1 MTLPEGVSRE
11 VYEAALGLA
20 WLGTSRGHSALRAVT
35 RLGVEGLWRAPK
47 RVLVG
52 MEMALPVV
60 AALEEA
66 RRNFD
71 VAEADALVSLAGLH
85 FVPYGTS
92 GYPAELGHLALPP
105 AGLFVRGDQEALRL
119 LAGVPRVTV
128 VGTRKAS
135 AEGLRTTENFTAA
148 FCARGV
154 AVISGMALGVDGRAH
169 QAALE
174 TGMLTAAV
182 LGCGADVVY
191 PPRHRW
197 LYEKIAR
204 RGVVL
209 SELPPGTPPARWTF
223 PHRNRL
229 LAALGDAVVVI
240 EGSLT
245 SGAMQTANWALE
257 LGRPVFSVP
266 GSIYSEGHQGC
277 NTLLRDGAY
286 PALRPDLTVE
296 DFLTQTRIDR
306 GERRESEPR
315 PSLGGESHSPGGPG
329 NAAGARETSVLVAL
343 ANGQASLDGLMA
355 LTGLSVRELSA
366 VVAELE
372 LGGLVERAG
381 PGMYI
386 RAP

>member
-1 MTLPEGVSRE
+1 MTVPGGTSRRA
-11 VYEAALGLA
+11 YEAALGLA
-20 WLGTSRGHSALRAVT
+20 WLGTSKGHSALRALT
-35 RLGVEGLWRAPK
+35 RLGVEGLWWASRKA
-47 RVLVG
+47 LLE
-52 MEMALPVV
+52 MEVALPVV

-66 RRNFD
+66 RRHFD
-71 VAEADALVSLAGLH
+71 VAEADALITLAGLR
-85 FVPYGTS
+85 FVPFGAT
-92 GYPAELGHLALPP
+92 GYPPELGHLALPP
-105 AGLFVRGDQEALRL
+105 AGLFVRGDYDALSR
-119 LAGVPRVTV
+119 LAGIPRVTV

-135 AEGLRTTENFTAA
+135 AEGLRTTEAFTSA
-148 FCARGV
+148 FCSQGV

-169 QAALE
+169 QTALE
-174 TGMLTAAV
+174 RGMLTAAV
-182 LGCGADVVY
+182 LGCGADVAY

-197 LYEKIAR
+197 LYEKIAK
-204 RGVVL
+204 RGVVI

-245 SGAMQTANWALE
+245 SGAMQTANWALD

-266 GSIYSEGHQGC
+266 GSIYAEGYQGC
-277 NTLLRDGAY
+277 NILLRDGAS

-296 DFLTQTRIDR
+296 DFLAQTRIDR
-306 GERRESEPR
+306 GERRGSELH
-315 PSLGGESHSPGGPG
+315 PSAGAELCSHGGPG
-329 NAAGARETSVLVAL
+329 IAGGTREAGVLEAL
-343 ANGQASLDGLMA
+343 ANGQASLDSLMA
-355 LTGLSVRELSA
+355 QTGLSVRELSA

-372 LGGLVERAG
+372 LAALVERGG

>member
-1 MTLPEGVSRE
+1 MTVPEGVSRG

-20 WLGTSRGHSALRAVT
+20 WLGTSRGHSALRALT
-35 RLGVEGLWRAPK
+35 RLGVEGLWRASR
-47 RVLVG
+47 RVLLD
-52 MEMALPVV
+52 MEMGLPVV

-66 RRNFD
+66 RCHFD
-71 VAEADALVSLAGLH
+71 VAEADALISLAGLR
-85 FVPYGTS
+85 FVPFGTS

-105 AGLFVRGDQEALRL
+105 AGLFVRGDHDALRR
-119 LAGVPRVTV
+119 LASVPRVTV

-135 AEGLRTTENFTAA
+135 AEGLRTTEAFTSA

-169 QAALE
+169 QTALE
-174 TGMLTAAV
+174 KGRLTTAV
-182 LGCGADVVY
+182 LGCGADVAY

-197 LYEKIAR
+197 LYERIAR
-204 RGVVL
+204 RGVVI

-266 GSIYSEGHQGC
+266 GSIYAEGHQGC
-277 NTLLRDGAY
+277 NMLLRDGAS

-296 DFLTQTRIDR
+296 DFLSQTRIDR
-306 GERRESEPR
+306 GERQGTEPHACAGEESR
-315 PSLGGESHSPGGPG
+315 SCGGQG
-329 NAAGARETSVLVAL
+329 NVAGARETSVLEAL
-343 ANGQASLDGLMA
+343 VNGQASLDSLMA
-355 LTGLSVRELSA
+355 QTGLSVRELSA

-372 LGGLVERAG
+372 LVGLVERSG

>member
-1 MTLPEGVSRE
+1 MSLPESVSRE

-20 WLGTSRGHSALRAVT
+20 WMGTSRGHSALRALT
-35 RLGVEGLWRAPK
+35 RLGVEGLWRASR
-47 RVLVG
+47 RVLLG
-52 MEMALPVV
+52 MDMAASVV

-66 RRNFD
+66 RHDFD
-71 VAEADALVSLAGLH
+71 AAKADELVALAGLR
-85 FVPYGTS
+85 FVPFGAT

-105 AGLFVRGDQEALRL
+105 AGLFFRGDHEALKC
-119 LAGVPRVTV
+119 LAAVPRVTV

-135 AEGLRTTENFTAA
+135 AEGLRTTETFTSA
-148 FCARGV
+148 FCAQGV

-169 QAALE
+169 QTALE
-174 TGMLTAAV
+174 RGMLTAAV
-182 LGCGADVVY
+182 LGCGADVAY

-197 LYEKIAR
+197 LHEKIAR
-204 RGVVL
+204 GGVVI

-240 EGSLT
+240 EGSVT

-266 GSIYSEGHQGC
+266 GSIYAEGHQGC
-277 NTLLRDGAY
+277 NMLLRDGAF
-286 PALRPDLTVE
+286 PALLPDLTVE
-296 DFLTQTRIDR
+296 DFLAQTRIDR
-306 GERRESEPR
+306 GERRGTEPR
-315 PSLGGESHSPGGPG
+315 PSAGGESVFRGGPG
-329 NAAGARETSVLVAL
+329 SAADARGANVLEAL
-343 ANGQASLDGLMA
+343 AHGQASLDSLMTQ
-355 LTGLSVRELSA
+355 TGLSVRELSG

-372 LGGLVERAG
+372 LAGLVERAG

>member
-1 MTLPEGVSRE
+1 MTLPEGVPRG

-20 WLGTSRGHSALRAVT
+20 WLGTSRGHSVLGALT
-35 RLGVEGLWRAPK
+35 RLGVEGLWRAP
-47 RVLVG
+47 RRLLLD

-60 AALEEA
+60 VALEEA
-66 RRNFD
+66 RRHFD
-71 VAEADALVSLAGLH
+71 MAEAHALVSLAGLR
-85 FVPYGTS
+85 FVPFGTT
-92 GYPAELGHLALPP
+92 GYPTELGHLGLPP
-105 AGLFVRGDQEALRL
+105 AGLFVRGDNEALRC
-119 LAGVPRVTV
+119 LATVPRVTV

-135 AEGLRTTENFTAA
+135 AEGLRTAETFTAA
-148 FCARGV
+148 FCAQGV
-154 AVISGMALGVDGRAH
+154 AVISGMALGIDGRAH

-174 TGMLTAAV
+174 RGMLTAAV

-204 RGVVL
+204 GGVVI

-266 GSIYSEGHQGC
+266 GSIYAEGHQGC
-277 NTLLRDGAY
+277 NMLLRDGAA

-306 GERRESEPR
+306 GERRGTGPR
-315 PSLGGESHSPGGPG
+315 ASHGGESHSRGGAG
-329 NAAGARETSVLVAL
+329 SAAGARETSVLEAL
-343 ANGQASLDGLMA
+343 ANGQASLDSLMA
-355 LTGLSVRELSA
+355 QTGLPVRELSA

-372 LGGLVERAG
+372 LAGLVERAG

>member
-1 MTLPEGVSRE
+1 MTPLEGVSRG

-20 WLGTSRGHSALRAVT
+20 WLGTSRGHSALRALT
-35 RLGVEGLWRAPK
+35 RLGVEGLWRAPR
-47 RVLVG
+47 RVLAG

-60 AALEEA
+60 VALEEA
-66 RRNFD
+66 RRHFD
-71 VAEADALVSLAGLH
+71 VAEADALVSLAGLR
-85 FVPYGTS
+85 FVPYGTP

-105 AGLFVRGDQEALRL
+105 AGLFVRGDHEALKSL
-119 LAGVPRVTV
+119 MDVPRVTV

-135 AEGLRTTENFTAA
+135 AEGLRTTETFASA

-154 AVISGMALGVDGRAH
+154 AVVSGMALGIDGRAH

-174 TGMLTAAV
+174 RGMLTAAV
-182 LGCGADVVY
+182 LGCGADVAY

-204 RGVVL
+204 GGVVI

-257 LGRPVFSVP
+257 LGRPVFAVP
-266 GSIYSEGHQGC
+266 GSIYAEGHQGC
-277 NTLLRDGAY
+277 NTLLRDGAS
-286 PALRPDLTVE
+286 PALRPDLVVE
-296 DFLTQTRIDR
+296 DFLAQTRIDR
-306 GERRESEPR
+306 GERRGSEPR
-315 PSLGGESHSPGGPG
+315 PSSGGEPYSRGGPG
-329 NAAGARETSVLVAL
+329 NAVGARERSVLEAL
-343 ANGQASLDGLMA
+343 ASGQASLDGLMA
-355 LTGLSVRELSA
+355 QTGLSVRELSA

-372 LGGLVERAG
+372 LDGLVERAG
-381 PGMYI
+381 TGMYI